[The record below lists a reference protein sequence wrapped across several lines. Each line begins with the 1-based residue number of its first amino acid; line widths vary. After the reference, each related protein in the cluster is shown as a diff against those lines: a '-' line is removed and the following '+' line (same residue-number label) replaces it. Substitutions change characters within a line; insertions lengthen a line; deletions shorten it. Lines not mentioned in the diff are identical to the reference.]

1 MATPRA
7 PPAAVSRRPPPPPSL
22 EQEPDEIVGEFRR
35 GKEIGKGSFAT
46 VYLAQHRVC
55 PLRPLVIAYI
65 EQDPIIIPSRIASH
79 RPSNTMLTSAVEE
92 EVVCCRQGSPDVKAY
107 QEAQR
112 EPRHRDQHLEEPPA
126 SPHRCNVQSCRKT
139 CPLLSYHGVLSTL
152 GSVSVYEEARHPDEL
167 A

>member
-55 PLRPLVIAYI
+55 SLHPLVIAYI
-65 EQDPIIIPSRIASH
+65 EQDPIIIPSLRVASH
-79 RPSNTMLTSAVEE
+79 RPSITMLTSAVEE
-92 EVVCCRQGSPDVKAY
+92 EVVCCR
-107 QEAQR
+107 
-112 EPRHRDQHLEEPPA
+112 
-126 SPHRCNVQSCRKT
+126 
-139 CPLLSYHGVLSTL
+139 
-152 GSVSVYEEARHPDEL
+152 
-167 A
+167 